1 MEEETIII
9 TREELFIIDRC
20 IQYFDNETNIIDA
33 SLNLKAHQEK
43 GNQYEIDGFKKL
55 IKRLKK
61 QDKTAKKLAKKIN
74 VYFHGEENDN
84 KQGE

>member
-1 MEEETIII
+1 MKKDTIQITKEEA
-9 TREELFIIDRC
+9 FIINRC

-55 IKRLKK
+55 IKQLKE
-61 QDKTAKKLAKKIN
+61 QDKTAKKITKKIE
-74 VYFHGEENDN
+74 VFLHGNEDEE
-84 KQGE
+84 

>member
-1 MEEETIII
+1 MKRDTIQITKEEA
-9 TREELFIIDRC
+9 FIINRC

-55 IKRLKK
+55 IKQLKE
-61 QDKTAKKLAKKIN
+61 QDKTAKKITKKIE
-74 VYFHGEENDN
+74 VFLHGNEDEE
-84 KQGE
+84 

>member
-1 MEEETIII
+1 MKKDTIQITEEEA
-9 TREELFIIDRC
+9 FIINRC

-55 IKRLKK
+55 IKRLKE
-61 QDKTAKKLAKKIN
+61 QDKTAKKITKKIE
-74 VYFHGEENDN
+74 VFLHGNEDEE
-84 KQGE
+84 

>member
-1 MEEETIII
+1 MKKDTIQITEEEA
-9 TREELFIIDRC
+9 FIINRC

-55 IKRLKK
+55 IKQLKE
-61 QDKTAKKLAKKIN
+61 QDKTAKKITKKIE
-74 VYFHGEENDN
+74 VFLHGNEDEE
-84 KQGE
+84 